1 MSGGESIGFIGLGS
15 QGGPM
20 AERIL
25 DAGYALKL
33 WARRPE
39 ALAPFLA
46 KGAGASDTVAELG
59 AACDHVGVCVVDDAG
74 VTQICDQLVPA
85 MKPGSRLV
93 IHSTILPDSCV
104 ALAKACAERGVGFL
118 DAPVSGGGPAA
129 AAGKLTVMCGGA
141 VETFAQAKPVFE
153 TFAGLIVHLGEAGAG
168 QRAKIVNNALM
179 AAHMGL
185 AHAATQ
191 AAGQL
196 GIDRAAFAELVKG
209 SSGRSFGFEIYA
221 RLPEPSAF
229 AHGAALLAKDVN
241 LLKTT
246 LPADD
251 GADLLGTAAGTF
263 LDAARAD

>member
-1 MSGGESIGFIGLGS
+1 
-15 QGGPM
+15 M

-25 DAGYALKL
+25 DAGFDLVL

-39 ALAPFLA
+39 ALEPFAA
-46 KGAGASDTVAELG
+46 KGARASPSVAELG

-74 VTQICDQLVPA
+74 VSQICDQLIPG

-104 ALAKACAERGVGFL
+104 DMARACAGKGIGFL

-129 AAGKLTVMCGGA
+129 AAGKLTVMCGGDA
-141 VETFAQAKPVFE
+141 ETFAQCEPVFAS
-153 TFAGLIVHLGEAGAG
+153 FAGLTVHLGEAGSG
-168 QRAKIVNNALM
+168 QRAKIVNNSLM
-179 AAHMGL
+179 AANMGL
-185 AHAATQ
+185 AHAAVQ

-209 SSGRSFGFEIYA
+209 SSGRSFGFETYA
-221 RLPEPSAF
+221 RLPEPSVF

-241 LLKTT
+241 LLKST

-251 GADLLGTAAGTF
+251 GAELLRTTALTF
-263 LDAARAD
+263 LDAARGE